1 MEAQLET
8 QKTERNESIKLC
20 GLQYDNLCRYRVA
33 FVGRD
38 CPDYHRPYLA
48 CIEHQIFLP
57 EYRKKNVEEIPQN

>member
-33 FVGRD
+33 FVGRNYPDD
-38 CPDYHRPYLA
+38 CRPYLA
-48 CIEHQIFLP
+48 CNQPEVFLP

>member
-8 QKTERNESIKLC
+8 QKHNQNENFKLHR
-20 GLQYDNLCRYRVA
+20 LQYDNLYRYRVA

-48 CIEHQIFLP
+48 CNQPEVFLP
-57 EYRKKNVEEIPQN
+57 EYRKENVEEIPQN